1 MEEVFE
7 ENQFKLKDKLTIDQV
22 KNLVATNF
30 LNHKVLYR
38 LYNQVDQ
45 KTLDGEVFVYT
56 KDCKPVATA
65 PVRIHV
71 TWGLSEKRFIENY
84 AGKVVVLVR
93 KTKPTRAVVFW
104 QENNMG
110 AFVFYVE
117 QVFNR
122 EDFENEQALRR
133 LEEDWLQPDD
143 DFQG

>member
-30 LNHKVLYR
+30 LNHTVLYR
-38 LYNQVDQ
+38 LYNQVDE

-84 AGKVVVLVR
+84 SGKVVVLGR

>member
-7 ENQFKLKDKLTIDQV
+7 ENQFKLKDKLTIDQT
-22 KNLVATNF
+22 KKLVATNF

-45 KTLDGEVFVYT
+45 KTFDGEVFVYT

-84 AGKVVVLVR
+84 AGKVVVLGR

-117 QVFNR
+117 QVFNSH
-122 EDFENEQALRR
+122 DWQNELALRS
-133 LEEDWLQPDD
+133 LENDMLQPDD
-143 DFQG
+143 FC